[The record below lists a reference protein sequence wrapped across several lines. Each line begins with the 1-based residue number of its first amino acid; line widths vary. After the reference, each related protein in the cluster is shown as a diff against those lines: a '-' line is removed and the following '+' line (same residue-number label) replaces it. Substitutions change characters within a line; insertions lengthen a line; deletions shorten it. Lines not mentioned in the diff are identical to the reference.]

1 MKNKKKI
8 ILSVISILVVL
19 GVIAGALALYFTRYH
34 KDKNDTEELFRQNVT
49 LVGYE
54 NTIEKAYPQ
63 TDLYHIIKEHFEAD
77 LPEGKTD
84 KKVVI
89 IGYDGCRAD
98 ILNEKQEKGAVSYL
112 LDNGASNNLTYCGGV
127 NYPEVNTQDT
137 STAPGW
143 CSIVT
148 GEWADVH
155 GITGNGITKAV
166 EPKTLMT
173 SLVEDGTID
182 SASFITKWKGHFSR
196 DGATYLD
203 EKTYCEENNLNVQFE
218 LRKGKKDI
226 HTGAMEEIA
235 SEDCSDFVFIIYEDT
250 DSAGHD
256 FGFSYNNPE
265 YKKSFNTEDGYGY
278 EVIKAIEARETYET
292 EDWLIIVT
300 SDHGGVETGHGGP
313 SIQERMTFVVMNQE
327 WVSPD

>member
-1 MKNKKKI
+1 MKNKKKV
-8 ILSVISILVVL
+8 ILSVVSVVVVL
-19 GVIAGALALYFTRYH
+19 GIIAGALALYFTRYH
-34 KDKNDTEELFRQNVT
+34 KDKNDTEELFRQNVAS
-49 LVGYE
+49 VGYE

-63 TDLYHIIKEHFEAD
+63 TELYDIIKDHFEAD
-77 LPEGKTD
+77 LPKGKTE

-98 ILNEKQEKGAVSYL
+98 ILAEKQEKGAVSYL
-112 LDNGASNNLTYCGGV
+112 LKNGASNNLTYCGGV

-155 GITGNGITKAV
+155 GITGNDITKAV
-166 EPKTLMT
+166 EPQTLMT
-173 SLVEDGTID
+173 SLIEEGAID

-203 EKTYCEENNLNVQFE
+203 EKAYCEENNLNVEFE

-226 HTGAMEEIA
+226 HTGAMEEIT

-256 FGFSYNNPE
+256 FGFSYNNPV
-265 YKKSFNTEDGYGY
+265 YKDAFKTEDAYGY
-278 EVIKAIEARETYET
+278 EVIKAIESRETYET

-300 SDHGGVETGHGGP
+300 SDHGGINTDHGDE
-313 SIQERMTFVVMNQE
+313 SIQERMTFVVMNKE
-327 WVSPD
+327 WD

>member
-8 ILSVISILVVL
+8 IFSVVSIVVVL
-19 GVIAGALALYFTRYH
+19 GIIAGALALYFTRYH
-34 KDKNDTEELFRQNVT
+34 KDKNDTEELFRQNVAS
-49 LVGYE
+49 VGYE

-63 TDLYHIIKEHFEAD
+63 TDLYDIIKEHFEAD
-77 LPEGKTD
+77 LPKGKTE

-112 LDNGASNNLTYCGGV
+112 LENGASNNLTYCGGV

-203 EKTYCEENNLNVQFE
+203 EKAYCEENNLNVEFE
-218 LRKGKKDI
+218 LRKNKKDI
-226 HTGAMEEIA
+226 HTGAMEEIT

-256 FGFSYNNPE
+256 FGFSYNNPV
-265 YKKSFNTEDGYGY
+265 YKDAFKTEDAYGY

-300 SDHGGVETGHGGP
+300 SDHGGINTDHGDE
-313 SIQERMTFVVMNQE
+313 SIQERMTFVVMNKE
-327 WVSPD
+327 WD

>member
-1 MKNKKKI
+1 MKNQKKV
-8 ILSVISILVVL
+8 ILSVVSVVVVL
-19 GVIAGALALYFTRYH
+19 GIIAGALALYFTRYH
-34 KDKNDTEELFRQNVT
+34 KDKNDTEELFRQNVAS
-49 LVGYE
+49 VGYE

-63 TDLYHIIKEHFEAD
+63 TELYDIIKDHFEAD
-77 LPEGKTD
+77 LPKGKTE

-98 ILNEKQEKGAVSYL
+98 ILAEKQDKGAVSYL
-112 LDNGASNNLTYCGGV
+112 LENGASNNLTYCGGI

-148 GEWADVH
+148 GKWADVH
-155 GITGNGITKAV
+155 GITGNGIVKAV

-203 EKTYCEENNLNVQFE
+203 EKAYCEENNLNVEFE
-218 LRKGKKDI
+218 LRKNK
-226 HTGAMEEIA
+226 
-235 SEDCSDFVFIIYEDT
+235 
-250 DSAGHD
+250 
-256 FGFSYNNPE
+256 
-265 YKKSFNTEDGYGY
+265 
-278 EVIKAIEARETYET
+278 
-292 EDWLIIVT
+292 
-300 SDHGGVETGHGGP
+300 
-313 SIQERMTFVVMNQE
+313 
-327 WVSPD
+327 

>member
-8 ILSVISILVVL
+8 ILSVISVVIVL
-19 GVIAGALALYFTRYH
+19 GIIASALALFFTRYH

-49 LVGYE
+49 SVGYE

-63 TDLYHIIKEHFEAD
+63 TDLYDIIKDHFESD
-77 LPEGKTD
+77 LPKGKTE

-98 ILNEKQEKGAVSYL
+98 ILNEKQENGAISYL
-112 LDNGASNNLTYCGGV
+112 LKNGASNNLTYCGGV
-127 NYPEVNTQDT
+127 NYPEKNTQDT

-155 GITGNGITKAV
+155 GITGNGITKTV

-182 SASFITKWKGHFSR
+182 SASFITKWKGHFTNDNS
-196 DGATYLD
+196 TYID
-203 EKTYCEENNLNVQFE
+203 EKAYQ
-218 LRKGKKDI
+218 
-226 HTGAMEEIA
+226 
-235 SEDCSDFVFIIYEDT
+235 
-250 DSAGHD
+250 
-256 FGFSYNNPE
+256 
-265 YKKSFNTEDGYGY
+265 
-278 EVIKAIEARETYET
+278 TYE
-292 EDWLIIVT
+292 E
-300 SDHGGVETGHGGP
+300 
-313 SIQERMTFVVMNQE
+313 
-327 WVSPD
+327 